1 MTSGYVFK
9 LFSSI
14 FKPAMEAASI
24 AIQKPGN
31 FSVCDK
37 YVQLK
42 IKINIFTYT
51 HLSETEFSQASSK
64 YDGDEQFL
72 WND

>member
-37 YVQLK
+37 YV
-42 IKINIFTYT
+42 
-51 HLSETEFSQASSK
+51 
-64 YDGDEQFL
+64 
-72 WND
+72 